1 MNLKYLYKML
11 LKTRFL
17 NLRVIINNLLVANYI
32 KNLRKK
38 KLTQK
43 KLVEK
48 LNVSFQALS
57 KWETRETLPDVS
69 IMLQLADILET
80 SVNKIITS
88 RNVTL
93 QRTKRINI
101 DNIKE
106 GFKTLES
113 LKIFFRENSTFYRGA
128 IEGINTK
135 MNIGIEKYLK
145 DDYICEVLVS
155 KVIIQYLLI
164 VYKLDE
170 SD

>member
-1 MNLKYLYKML
+1 
-11 LKTRFL
+11 
-17 NLRVIINNLLVANYI
+17 
-32 KNLRKK
+32 
-38 KLTQK
+38 
-43 KLVEK
+43 
-48 LNVSFQALS
+48 
-57 KWETRETLPDVS
+57 ETRETLPDVS

>member
-1 MNLKYLYKML
+1 M
-11 LKTRFL
+11 
-17 NLRVIINNLLVANYI
+17 
-32 KNLRKK
+32 
-38 KLTQK
+38 
-43 KLVEK
+43 
-48 LNVSFQALS
+48 SFQAQS

-93 QRTKRINI
+93 QRNKRINI

>member
-1 MNLKYLYKML
+1 M
-11 LKTRFL
+11 
-17 NLRVIINNLLVANYI
+17 
-32 KNLRKK
+32 
-38 KLTQK
+38 
-43 KLVEK
+43 
-48 LNVSFQALS
+48 SFQALS

>member
-1 MNLKYLYKML
+1 
-11 LKTRFL
+11 
-17 NLRVIINNLLVANYI
+17 
-32 KNLRKK
+32 
-38 KLTQK
+38 
-43 KLVEK
+43 
-48 LNVSFQALS
+48 VSFQALS
-57 KWETRETLPDVS
+57 KWETRETLHDVS

-106 GFKTLES
+106 GFKALES

>member
-1 MNLKYLYKML
+1 M
-11 LKTRFL
+11 
-17 NLRVIINNLLVANYI
+17 
-32 KNLRKK
+32 
-38 KLTQK
+38 
-43 KLVEK
+43 
-48 LNVSFQALS
+48 SFQALS

-164 VYKLDE
+164 VYKLDK

>member
-1 MNLKYLYKML
+1 M
-11 LKTRFL
+11 
-17 NLRVIINNLLVANYI
+17 
-32 KNLRKK
+32 
-38 KLTQK
+38 
-43 KLVEK
+43 
-48 LNVSFQALS
+48 SFQALS

-93 QRTKRINI
+93 QRNKRINI

>member
-1 MNLKYLYKML
+1 
-11 LKTRFL
+11 
-17 NLRVIINNLLVANYI
+17 
-32 KNLRKK
+32 
-38 KLTQK
+38 
-43 KLVEK
+43 
-48 LNVSFQALS
+48 VSFQALS

-106 GFKTLES
+106 GFKALES

>member
-1 MNLKYLYKML
+1 M
-11 LKTRFL
+11 
-17 NLRVIINNLLVANYI
+17 
-32 KNLRKK
+32 
-38 KLTQK
+38 
-43 KLVEK
+43 
-48 LNVSFQALS
+48 SFQALL

>member
-1 MNLKYLYKML
+1 M
-11 LKTRFL
+11 
-17 NLRVIINNLLVANYI
+17 
-32 KNLRKK
+32 
-38 KLTQK
+38 
-43 KLVEK
+43 
-48 LNVSFQALS
+48 SFQALS

-106 GFKTLES
+106 GFKALES

>member
-1 MNLKYLYKML
+1 M
-11 LKTRFL
+11 
-17 NLRVIINNLLVANYI
+17 
-32 KNLRKK
+32 
-38 KLTQK
+38 
-43 KLVEK
+43 
-48 LNVSFQALS
+48 SFQALS

-135 MNIGIEKYLK
+135 MNIEIEKYLK